1 MAREKTRYVCRECG
15 YEAPRWLGKCPS
27 CGEWSSLVE
36 EVVSSGPVG
45 RGRGGH
51 ALGGVAP
58 RPITELE
65 SQGAM
70 RLTSGIAEL
79 DRVLGGGIV
88 PGSVV
93 LIGGD
98 PGIGKS
104 TLLLQVS
111 GAVSSRI
118 QVLYVSGEES
128 LNQVKLRGD
137 RLGINSD
144 NLLVLPEVDMER
156 IEHWMENISPGLVVV
171 DSIQTVFTQ
180 DLNSAPGSVSQVS
193 QCAGR
198 LMRKAK
204 ELEIPVCIVGH
215 VTKQGAIAG
224 PKVLEHIVDTVLY
237 FEGERHHSFRILRC
251 VKNRFG
257 STNEIGVFQM
267 GDAGL
272 SEISNPSEVFL
283 SGRLHMVS
291 GSCVTASVE
300 GTRPILVE
308 VEALVTRTPFG
319 VPRRTTTGVDSNR
332 VAIILAVLEK
342 RAGLGLS
349 SCDVYVS
356 VAGGARL
363 NEPATDLAVAC
374 AMASSFRNALCHP
387 DTVIIGEVGLS
398 GEVRAV
404 NRMESRVAEAAKLGF
419 KQCIIPAANRAV
431 LADHDNL
438 RVVQVR
444 TISEALDHAMRR

>member
-1 MAREKTRYVCRECG
+1 MAREKTKYVCKECG
-15 YEAPRWLGKCPS
+15 YETPRWLGKCPS

-36 EVVSSGPVG
+36 EVITVVPAGHSKDVSKGP
-45 RGRGGH
+45 
-51 ALGGVAP
+51 AP
-58 RPITELE
+58 CPITELE
-65 SQGAM
+65 TVGTN
-70 RLTSGIAEL
+70 RFTSGIAEL

-111 GAVSSRI
+111 GAVSTDTK
-118 QVLYVSGEES
+118 VLYVSGEES
-128 LNQVKLRGD
+128 SNQVKLRGD
-137 RLGINSD
+137 RLGIRSD
-144 NLLVLPEVDMER
+144 NLLILPEVDLER
-156 IEHWMENISPGLVVV
+156 IEYWIENTSPGLVVI
-171 DSIQTVFTQ
+171 DSIQTVFTK
-180 DLNSAPGSVSQVS
+180 DLTSAPGSVSQVS
-193 QCAGR
+193 QCASR

-204 ELEIPVCIVGH
+204 ELEIPICLVGH

-267 GDAGL
+267 GDSGL
-272 SEISNPSEVFL
+272 SEITNPSEVFL
-283 SGRLHMVS
+283 SGRSHTVA

-308 VEALVTRTPFG
+308 IEALVTRTPFG
-319 VPRRTTTGVDSNR
+319 VPRRTTTGIDSNR

-349 SCDVYVS
+349 MCDVYVS

-374 AMASSFRNALCHP
+374 AVASSFRNALCHP
-387 DTVIIGEVGLS
+387 DVVIIGEVGLS
-398 GEVRAV
+398 GEIRGVSRI
-404 NRMESRVAEAAKLGF
+404 ESRVAEAAKIGF
-419 KQCIIPAANRAV
+419 KKCIIPASNRAV
-431 LADHDNL
+431 LTEHESL
-438 RVVQVR
+438 QVIPVR
-444 TISEALDHAMRR
+444 TISEALEHAMKR

>member
-1 MAREKTRYVCRECG
+1 MAREKTKYVCKECG
-15 YEAPRWLGKCPS
+15 YETPRWLGKCPS

-36 EVVSSGPVG
+36 EVITAVPAGHSKDVSKGP
-45 RGRGGH
+45 
-51 ALGGVAP
+51 AP
-58 RPITELE
+58 CPITELE
-65 SQGAM
+65 TVGTN
-70 RLTSGIAEL
+70 RFTSGIAEL

-111 GAVSSRI
+111 GAVSTDTK
-118 QVLYVSGEES
+118 VLYVSGEES
-128 LNQVKLRGD
+128 SNQVKLRGD
-137 RLGINSD
+137 RLGIRSD
-144 NLLVLPEVDMER
+144 NLLILPEVDLER
-156 IEHWMENISPGLVVV
+156 IEYWIENTSPGLVVI
-171 DSIQTVFTQ
+171 DSIQTVFTK
-180 DLNSAPGSVSQVS
+180 DLTSAPGSVSQVS
-193 QCAGR
+193 QCASR

-204 ELEIPVCIVGH
+204 ELEIPICLVGH

-267 GDAGL
+267 GDSGL
-272 SEISNPSEVFL
+272 SEITNPSEVFL
-283 SGRLHMVS
+283 SGRSHTVA

-308 VEALVTRTPFG
+308 IEALVTRTPFG
-319 VPRRTTTGVDSNR
+319 VPRRTTTGIDSNR

-349 SCDVYVS
+349 MCDVYVS

-374 AMASSFRNALCHP
+374 AVASSFRNALCHP
-387 DTVIIGEVGLS
+387 DVVIIGEVGLS
-398 GEVRAV
+398 GEIRGVSRI
-404 NRMESRVAEAAKLGF
+404 ESRVAEAAKIGF
-419 KQCIIPAANRAV
+419 KKCIIPASNRAV
-431 LADHDNL
+431 LTEHESL
-438 RVVQVR
+438 QVIPVR
-444 TISEALDHAMRR
+444 TISEALEHAMKR

>member
-1 MAREKTRYVCRECG
+1 MGQGA
-15 YEAPRWLGKCPS
+15 
-27 CGEWSSLVE
+27 
-36 EVVSSGPVG
+36 GPC
-45 RGRGGH
+45 
-51 ALGGVAP
+51 
-58 RPITELE
+58 PITELE
-65 SQGAM
+65 TVGTN
-70 RLTSGIAEL
+70 RFTSGIAEL

-111 GAVSSRI
+111 GAVSTDTK
-118 QVLYVSGEES
+118 VLYVSGEES
-128 LNQVKLRGD
+128 SNQVKLRGD
-137 RLGINSD
+137 RLGIRSD
-144 NLLVLPEVDMER
+144 NLLILPEVDLER
-156 IEHWMENISPGLVVV
+156 IEYWIENTSPGLVVI
-171 DSIQTVFTQ
+171 DSIQTVFTK
-180 DLNSAPGSVSQVS
+180 DLTSAPGSVSQVS
-193 QCAGR
+193 QCASR

-204 ELEIPVCIVGH
+204 ELEIPICLVGH

-267 GDAGL
+267 GDSGL
-272 SEISNPSEVFL
+272 SEITNPSEVFL
-283 SGRLHMVS
+283 SGRSHTVA

-308 VEALVTRTPFG
+308 IEALVTRTPFG
-319 VPRRTTTGVDSNR
+319 VPRRTTTGIDSNR

-349 SCDVYVS
+349 MCDVYVS

-374 AMASSFRNALCHP
+374 AVASSFRNALCHP
-387 DTVIIGEVGLS
+387 DVVIIGEVGLS
-398 GEVRAV
+398 GEIRGVSRI
-404 NRMESRVAEAAKLGF
+404 ESRVAEAAKIGF
-419 KQCIIPAANRAV
+419 KKCIIPASNRAV
-431 LADHDNL
+431 LTEHESL
-438 RVVQVR
+438 QVIPVR
-444 TISEALDHAMRR
+444 TISEALEHAMKR

>member
-1 MAREKTRYVCRECG
+1 MAREKTKYVCKECG
-15 YEAPRWLGKCPS
+15 YETPRWLGKCPS

-36 EVVSSGPVG
+36 EVITAVPAGHSKDVSKGP
-45 RGRGGH
+45 
-51 ALGGVAP
+51 AP
-58 RPITELE
+58 CPITELE
-65 SQGAM
+65 TVGTN
-70 RLTSGIAEL
+70 RFTSGIAEL

-111 GAVSSRI
+111 GAVSTDTK
-118 QVLYVSGEES
+118 VLYVSGEES
-128 LNQVKLRGD
+128 SNQVKLRGD
-137 RLGINSD
+137 RLGIRSD
-144 NLLVLPEVDMER
+144 NLLILPEVDLER
-156 IEHWMENISPGLVVV
+156 IEYWIENTSPGLVVI
-171 DSIQTVFTQ
+171 DSIQTVFTK
-180 DLNSAPGSVSQVS
+180 DLTSAPGSVSQVS
-193 QCAGR
+193 QCESR

-204 ELEIPVCIVGH
+204 ELEIPICLVGH

-267 GDAGL
+267 GDSGL
-272 SEISNPSEVFL
+272 SEITNPSEVFL
-283 SGRLHMVS
+283 SGRSHTVA

-308 VEALVTRTPFG
+308 IEALVTRTPFG
-319 VPRRTTTGVDSNR
+319 VPRRTTTGIDSNR

-349 SCDVYVS
+349 MCDVYVS

-374 AMASSFRNALCHP
+374 AVASSFRNALCHP
-387 DTVIIGEVGLS
+387 DVVIIGEVGLS
-398 GEVRAV
+398 GEIRGVSRI
-404 NRMESRVAEAAKLGF
+404 ESRVAEAAKIGF
-419 KQCIIPAANRAV
+419 KKCIIPASNRAV
-431 LADHDNL
+431 LTEHESL
-438 RVVQVR
+438 QVIPVR
-444 TISEALDHAMRR
+444 TISEALEHAMKR

>member
-1 MAREKTRYVCRECG
+1 
-15 YEAPRWLGKCPS
+15 
-27 CGEWSSLVE
+27 
-36 EVVSSGPVG
+36 
-45 RGRGGH
+45 
-51 ALGGVAP
+51 
-58 RPITELE
+58 
-65 SQGAM
+65 
-70 RLTSGIAEL
+70 
-79 DRVLGGGIV
+79 
-88 PGSVV
+88 
-93 LIGGD
+93 
-98 PGIGKS
+98 
-104 TLLLQVS
+104 
-111 GAVSSRI
+111 
-118 QVLYVSGEES
+118 
-128 LNQVKLRGD
+128 
-137 RLGINSD
+137 
-144 NLLVLPEVDMER
+144 
-156 IEHWMENISPGLVVV
+156 
-171 DSIQTVFTQ
+171 
-180 DLNSAPGSVSQVS
+180 
-193 QCAGR
+193 
-198 LMRKAK
+198 
-204 ELEIPVCIVGH
+204 
-215 VTKQGAIAG
+215 
-224 PKVLEHIVDTVLY
+224 VLEHIVDTVLY

>member
-1 MAREKTRYVCRECG
+1 MAREKTKYVCKECG
-15 YEAPRWLGKCPS
+15 YETPRWLGKCPS

-36 EVVSSGPVG
+36 EVITAVPAGHSKDVSKGP
-45 RGRGGH
+45 
-51 ALGGVAP
+51 AP
-58 RPITELE
+58 CPITELE
-65 SQGAM
+65 TVGTN
-70 RLTSGIAEL
+70 RFTSGIAEL

-111 GAVSSRI
+111 GAVSTDTK
-118 QVLYVSGEES
+118 VLYVSGEES
-128 LNQVKLRGD
+128 SNQVKLRGD
-137 RLGINSD
+137 RLGIRSD
-144 NLLVLPEVDMER
+144 NLLILPEVDLER
-156 IEHWMENISPGLVVV
+156 IEYWIENTSPGLVVIA
-171 DSIQTVFTQ
+171 SIQTVCTK
-180 DLNSAPGSVSQVS
+180 DLTSAPGSVSQVS
-193 QCAGR
+193 QCASR

-204 ELEIPVCIVGH
+204 ELEIPICLVGH

-257 STNEIGVFQM
+257 SSYEIGVFQM
-267 GDAGL
+267 GDSGL
-272 SEISNPSEVFL
+272 SEITNPSEVFL
-283 SGRLHMVS
+283 SGRSHTVA

-308 VEALVTRTPFG
+308 IEALVTRTPFG
-319 VPRRTTTGVDSNR
+319 VPRRTTTGIDSNR

-349 SCDVYVS
+349 MCDVYVS

-374 AMASSFRNALCHP
+374 AVASSFRNALCHP
-387 DTVIIGEVGLS
+387 DVVIIGEVGLS
-398 GEVRAV
+398 GEIRGVSRI
-404 NRMESRVAEAAKLGF
+404 ESRVAEAAKIGF
-419 KQCIIPAANRAV
+419 KKCIIPASNRAV
-431 LADHDNL
+431 LTEHESL
-438 RVVQVR
+438 QVIPVR
-444 TISEALDHAMRR
+444 TISEALEHAMKR

>member
-1 MAREKTRYVCRECG
+1 MARQKTKYVCKDCG
-15 YEAPRWLGKCPS
+15 YETPRWLGKCPS
-27 CGEWSSLVE
+27 CGEWGSLIE
-36 EVVSSGPVG
+36 EVIASKTVG
-45 RGRGGH
+45 RSKDVSIGSI
-51 ALGGVAP
+51 P

-65 SQGAM
+65 SAGES
-70 RLTSGIAEL
+70 RTPSGIAEL

-88 PGSVV
+88 PGSLV

-111 GAVSSRI
+111 GAVSCGMN
-118 QVLYVSGEES
+118 VLYVSGEES
-128 LNQVKLRGD
+128 PNQVKLRAD
-137 RLGINSD
+137 RLGIHSG

-156 IEHWMENISPGLVVV
+156 IEHCIESISPGLVVV
-171 DSIQTVFTQ
+171 DSIQTVFTR
-180 DLNSAPGSVSQVS
+180 DLTSAPGSVSQVS
-193 QCAGR
+193 ECAGR
-198 LMRKAK
+198 LMRQAK
-204 ELEIPVCIVGH
+204 EQEIPIFIVGH

-224 PKVLEHIVDTVLY
+224 PRVLEHIVDTVLY

-267 GDAGL
+267 QDTGL
-272 SEISNPSEVFL
+272 SEVSNPSEVFL
-283 SGRLHMVS
+283 SGRSHMVS

-332 VAIILAVLEK
+332 VAIILAVLKK
-342 RAGLGLS
+342 RAGLELS
-349 SCDVYVS
+349 SSDVYVN

-363 NEPATDLAVAC
+363 NEPSTDLAIAC
-374 AMASSFRNALCHP
+374 AIASSFRNALCRP

-404 NRMESRVAEAAKLGF
+404 NRIESRMAESAKLGF
-419 KQCIIPAANRAV
+419 KRCIIPISNTG
-431 LADHDNL
+431 LLTNHENL
-438 RVVQVR
+438 EVIAVR
-444 TISEALDHAMRR
+444 TIVESLELAMTR

>member
-1 MAREKTRYVCRECG
+1 MAREKTKYVCKECG
-15 YEAPRWLGKCPS
+15 YETPRWLGKCPS

-36 EVVSSGPVG
+36 EVITAVPAGHSKDVSKGP
-45 RGRGGH
+45 
-51 ALGGVAP
+51 AP
-58 RPITELE
+58 CPITELE
-65 SQGAM
+65 TVGTN
-70 RLTSGIAEL
+70 RFTSGIAEL

-111 GAVSSRI
+111 GAVSTDTK
-118 QVLYVSGEES
+118 VLYVSGEES
-128 LNQVKLRGD
+128 SNQVKLRGD
-137 RLGINSD
+137 RLGIRSD
-144 NLLVLPEVDMER
+144 NLLILPEVDLER
-156 IEHWMENISPGLVVV
+156 IEYWIENTSPGLVVI
-171 DSIQTVFTQ
+171 DSIQTVFTK
-180 DLNSAPGSVSQVS
+180 DLTSAPGSVSQVS
-193 QCAGR
+193 QCASR

-204 ELEIPVCIVGH
+204 ELEIPICLVGH

-267 GDAGL
+267 GDSGL
-272 SEISNPSEVFL
+272 SEITNPSEVFL
-283 SGRLHMVS
+283 SGRSHTVA

-308 VEALVTRTPFG
+308 IEALVTRTPFG
-319 VPRRTTTGVDSNR
+319 VPRRTTTGIDSNR

-349 SCDVYVS
+349 
-356 VAGGARL
+356 L
-363 NEPATDLAVAC
+363 P
-374 AMASSFRNALCHP
+374 FP
-387 DTVIIGEVGLS
+387 
-398 GEVRAV
+398 
-404 NRMESRVAEAAKLGF
+404 
-419 KQCIIPAANRAV
+419 
-431 LADHDNL
+431 
-438 RVVQVR
+438 
-444 TISEALDHAMRR
+444 ISESSIWIWLPASLRILPRISSPLLPRLRFKGSAESAICCSSSRMKVGTMIVPSIKPLLQISRILPSIITLVSRIFGAQ

>member
-1 MAREKTRYVCRECG
+1 MAKQKTKYVCKDCG
-15 YEAPRWLGKCPS
+15 YETPRWLGKCPS
-27 CGEWSSLVE
+27 CGQWGSLIE
-36 EVVSSGPVG
+36 EMESPKSVRPFGDVSIGS
-45 RGRGGH
+45 
-51 ALGGVAP
+51 AP

-65 SQGAM
+65 SGGAT

-88 PGSVV
+88 PGSLV

-111 GAVSSRI
+111 GAVSRDVH
-118 QVLYVSGEES
+118 VLYVSGEES
-128 LNQVKLRGD
+128 SNQVKLRGD
-137 RLGINSD
+137 RLGIHSD
-144 NLLVLPEVDMER
+144 NLLVLSEVDMER
-156 IEHWMENISPGLVVV
+156 IEHWIESISPGLVIV
-171 DSIQTVFTQ
+171 DSIQTVFTK
-180 DLNSAPGSVSQVS
+180 DLSSSPGSVSQVS
-193 QCAGR
+193 ECAGR

-224 PKVLEHIVDTVLY
+224 PRVLEHMVDTVLY
-237 FEGERHHSFRILRC
+237 FEGERHLSFRILRC

-267 GDAGL
+267 RDTGL

-283 SGRLHMVS
+283 SGRSHMVS
-291 GSCVTASVE
+291 GACVTASVE
-300 GTRPILVE
+300 GTRPILAE
-308 VEALVTRTPFG
+308 VEALTTRTPFG
-319 VPRRTTTGVDSNR
+319 VPRRTATGVDSNR

-356 VAGGARL
+356 VAGGVRL
-363 NEPATDLAVAC
+363 NEPSTDLAIAC
-374 AMASSFRNALCHP
+374 AIASSFRNALCHQ
-387 DTVIIGEVGLS
+387 DLVIIGEVGLS
-398 GEVRAV
+398 GEIRAV
-404 NRMESRVAEAAKLGF
+404 NRIESRVAEAAKLGF
-419 KQCIIPAANRAV
+419 KQCIIPASNTG
-431 LADHDNL
+431 LLTNHENL
-438 RVVQVR
+438 RIVQVR
-444 TISEALDHAMRR
+444 TISEALDFAMKR

>member
-1 MAREKTRYVCRECG
+1 MARQKTKYVCKDCG
-15 YEAPRWLGKCPS
+15 YETPRWLGKCPS
-27 CGEWSSLVE
+27 CGEWGSLIE
-36 EVVSSGPVG
+36 EIISLKPQGRSGEISVG
-45 RGRGGH
+45 SP
-51 ALGGVAP
+51 P

-65 SQGAM
+65 SRGAM
-70 RLTSGIAEL
+70 RVTSGIAEL

-88 PGSVV
+88 PGSLV

-111 GAVSSRI
+111 GAVSRDV

-128 LNQVKLRGD
+128 SSQVKLRGD
-137 RLGINSD
+137 RLGIHSD

-156 IEHWMENISPGLVVV
+156 IEHWIEDISPGLVVV
-171 DSIQTVFTQ
+171 DSIQTVFTK
-180 DLNSAPGSVSQVS
+180 DLSSAPGSVSQVS
-193 QCAGR
+193 ECASR

-204 ELEIPVCIVGH
+204 ELEIPVFIVGH

-224 PKVLEHIVDTVLY
+224 PRVLEHIVDTVLY
-237 FEGERHHSFRILRC
+237 FEGERHLSFRILRC

-267 GDAGL
+267 RDTGL
-272 SEISNPSEVFL
+272 SEISNPSAIFL
-283 SGRLHMVS
+283 SGRSHMVS
-291 GSCVTASVE
+291 GSSVTASIE
-300 GTRPILVE
+300 GTRPILAE
-308 VEALVTRTPFG
+308 VEALTTRTPFG

-342 RAGLGLS
+342 RAGLGVS

-363 NEPATDLAVAC
+363 TEPSTDLAIAC
-374 AMASSFRNALCHP
+374 AIASSFRNALCHS

-398 GEVRAV
+398 GEIRAV
-404 NRMESRVAEAAKLGF
+404 SRIESRVVEAAKLGF
-419 KQCIIPAANRAV
+419 KQCIIPASNTG
-431 LADHDNL
+431 LLKNHENL
-438 RVVQVR
+438 QVAPAR
-444 TISEALDHAMRR
+444 TISEALDLAMKR

>member
-1 MAREKTRYVCRECG
+1 MAREKTKYVCKECG
-15 YEAPRWLGKCPS
+15 YETPRWLGKCPS

-36 EVVSSGPVG
+36 EVITAVPAGHSKDVSKGP
-45 RGRGGH
+45 
-51 ALGGVAP
+51 AP
-58 RPITELE
+58 CPITELE
-65 SQGAM
+65 TVGTN
-70 RLTSGIAEL
+70 RFTSGIAEL

-111 GAVSSRI
+111 GAVSTDTK
-118 QVLYVSGEES
+118 VLYVSGEES
-128 LNQVKLRGD
+128 SNQVKLRGD
-137 RLGINSD
+137 RLGIRSD
-144 NLLVLPEVDMER
+144 NLLILPEVDLER
-156 IEHWMENISPGLVVV
+156 IEYWIENTSPGLVVI
-171 DSIQTVFTQ
+171 DSIQTVFTK
-180 DLNSAPGSVSQVS
+180 DLTSAPGSVSQVS
-193 QCAGR
+193 QCASR

-204 ELEIPVCIVGH
+204 ELEIPICLVGH

-267 GDAGL
+267 GDSGL
-272 SEISNPSEVFL
+272 SEITNPSEVFL
-283 SGRLHMVS
+283 SGRSHTVA
-291 GSCVTASVE
+291 GSRVTASVE

-308 VEALVTRTPFG
+308 IEALVTRTPFG
-319 VPRRTTTGVDSNR
+319 VPRRTTTGIDSNR

-349 SCDVYVS
+349 MCDVYVS

-374 AMASSFRNALCHP
+374 AVASSFRNALCHP
-387 DTVIIGEVGLS
+387 DVVIIGEVGLS
-398 GEVRAV
+398 GEIRGVSRI
-404 NRMESRVAEAAKLGF
+404 ESRVAEAAKIGF
-419 KQCIIPAANRAV
+419 KKCIIPASNRAV
-431 LADHDNL
+431 LTEHESL
-438 RVVQVR
+438 QVIPVR
-444 TISEALDHAMRR
+444 TISEALEHAMKR

>member
-1 MAREKTRYVCRECG
+1 MAREKTKYVCKECG
-15 YEAPRWLGKCPS
+15 YETPRWLGKCPS

-36 EVVSSGPVG
+36 EVITAVPAGHSKDVSKGP
-45 RGRGGH
+45 
-51 ALGGVAP
+51 AP
-58 RPITELE
+58 CPITELE
-65 SQGAM
+65 TVGTN
-70 RLTSGIAEL
+70 RFTSGIAEL

-111 GAVSSRI
+111 GAVSTDTK
-118 QVLYVSGEES
+118 VLYVSGEES
-128 LNQVKLRGD
+128 SNQVKLRGD
-137 RLGINSD
+137 RLGIRSD
-144 NLLVLPEVDMER
+144 NLLILPEVDLER
-156 IEHWMENISPGLVVV
+156 IEYWIENTSPGLVVI
-171 DSIQTVFTQ
+171 DSIQTVFTK
-180 DLNSAPGSVSQVS
+180 DLTSAPGSVSQVS
-193 QCAGR
+193 QCASR

-204 ELEIPVCIVGH
+204 ELEIPICLVGH

-267 GDAGL
+267 GDSGL
-272 SEISNPSEVFL
+272 SEITNPSEVFL
-283 SGRLHMVS
+283 SGRSHTVA

-308 VEALVTRTPFG
+308 IEALVTRTPFG
-319 VPRRTTTGVDSNR
+319 VPRRTTTGIDSNR

-349 SCDVYVS
+349 MCDVYVS

-363 NEPATDLAVAC
+363 NEPAADLAVAC
-374 AMASSFRNALCHP
+374 AVASSFRNALCHP
-387 DTVIIGEVGLS
+387 DVVIIGEVGLS
-398 GEVRAV
+398 GEIRGVSRI
-404 NRMESRVAEAAKLGF
+404 ESRVAEAAKIGF
-419 KQCIIPAANRAV
+419 KKCIIPASNRAV
-431 LADHDNL
+431 LTEHESL
-438 RVVQVR
+438 QVIPVR
-444 TISEALDHAMRR
+444 TISEALEHAMKR

>member
-1 MAREKTRYVCRECG
+1 MARQKTKYVCKDCG
-15 YEAPRWLGKCPS
+15 YETPRWLGKCPS
-27 CGEWSSLVE
+27 CGEWGSLIE
-36 EVVSSGPVG
+36 EIISLKPQGRSGEISVG
-45 RGRGGH
+45 SP
-51 ALGGVAP
+51 P

-65 SQGAM
+65 SRGAM
-70 RLTSGIAEL
+70 RVTSGIAEL

-88 PGSVV
+88 PGSLV

-111 GAVSSRI
+111 GAVSRDV

-128 LNQVKLRGD
+128 SSQVKLRGD
-137 RLGINSD
+137 RLGIHSD

-156 IEHWMENISPGLVVV
+156 IEHWIEDISPGLVVV
-171 DSIQTVFTQ
+171 DSIQTVFTK
-180 DLNSAPGSVSQVS
+180 DLSSAPGSVSQVS
-193 QCAGR
+193 ECASR

-204 ELEIPVCIVGH
+204 ELEIPICIVGH

-224 PKVLEHIVDTVLY
+224 PRVLEHIVDTVLY
-237 FEGERHHSFRILRC
+237 FEGERHLSFRILRC

-267 GDAGL
+267 RDTGL
-272 SEISNPSEVFL
+272 SEISNPSAVFL
-283 SGRLHMVS
+283 SGRSQMVS
-291 GSCVTASVE
+291 GACVTASVE
-300 GTRPILVE
+300 GTRPILAE
-308 VEALVTRTPFG
+308 VEALTTRTPFG
-319 VPRRTTTGVDSNR
+319 VPRRTATGVDSNR

-356 VAGGARL
+356 VAGGVRL
-363 NEPATDLAVAC
+363 NEPSTDLAIAC
-374 AMASSFRNALCHP
+374 AIASSFRNALCHP

-404 NRMESRVAEAAKLGF
+404 NRIESRVAEAAKLGF
-419 KQCIIPAANRAV
+419 KQCIIPASNTG
-431 LADHDNL
+431 LLKNHENL
-438 RVVQVR
+438 QVAPAR
-444 TISEALDHAMRR
+444 TISEALDLAMKR

>member
-1 MAREKTRYVCRECG
+1 MAREKTKYVCKECG
-15 YEAPRWLGKCPS
+15 YETPRWLGKCPS

-36 EVVSSGPVG
+36 EVITAVPAGHSKDVSKGP
-45 RGRGGH
+45 
-51 ALGGVAP
+51 AP
-58 RPITELE
+58 CPITELE
-65 SQGAM
+65 TVGTN
-70 RLTSGIAEL
+70 RFTSGIAEL

-111 GAVSSRI
+111 GAVSTDTK
-118 QVLYVSGEES
+118 VLYVSGEES
-128 LNQVKLRGD
+128 SNQVKLRGD
-137 RLGINSD
+137 RLGIRSD
-144 NLLVLPEVDMER
+144 NLLILPEVDLER
-156 IEHWMENISPGLVVV
+156 IEYWIENTSPGLVVI
-171 DSIQTVFTQ
+171 DSIQTVFTK
-180 DLNSAPGSVSQVS
+180 DLTSAPGSVSQVS
-193 QCAGR
+193 QCASR

-204 ELEIPVCIVGH
+204 ELEIPICLVGH

-267 GDAGL
+267 GDSGL
-272 SEISNPSEVFL
+272 SEITNPSEVFL
-283 SGRLHMVS
+283 SGRSHTVA

-308 VEALVTRTPFG
+308 IEALVTRTPFG
-319 VPRRTTTGVDSNR
+319 VPRLTTTGIDSNR

-349 SCDVYVS
+349 MCDVYVS

-363 NEPATDLAVAC
+363 NEPAADLAVAC
-374 AMASSFRNALCHP
+374 AVASSFRNALCHP
-387 DTVIIGEVGLS
+387 DVVIIGEVGLS
-398 GEVRAV
+398 GEIRGVSRI
-404 NRMESRVAEAAKLGF
+404 ESRVAEAAKIGF
-419 KQCIIPAANRAV
+419 KKCIIPASNRAV
-431 LADHDNL
+431 LTEHESL
-438 RVVQVR
+438 QVIPVR
-444 TISEALDHAMRR
+444 TISEALEHAMKR